1 VKRYGP
7 GCRKSPGRFLL
18 SQITLSISSL
28 IDNIPQYSI
37 LSRAAPALKLGT
49 LIAYYSKPPP
59 PTEQNGG
66 ISKHDVIFASTRCRD
81 LPLQWRDFGMTNM
94 KGLALR
100 FMIVSALL
108 ALLAFAVQL
117 AGADSGGDGSEI
129 EIKAPLEAVN
139 CTAVPPTI
147 TVLGLSIDIGAAK
160 FDDDDDEAGSV
171 VGCGGLVVGQVVEVE
186 LASDLPNTTTGLLT
200 ALKLEAED
208 EECDEDECVEIEAP
222 IEAVDAVGQTLTVL
236 GLTIDISQAEI
247 DGDDHG
253 EADASDEG
261 EGHASLDPSQLIVGQ
276 FVEVKLA
283 SNQPPLTATEIEI
296 KNFATGLE
304 IDVVDAN
311 GDDVDD
317 DDDDVQVVVT
327 LSPTPPAAGTSKT
340 SKSAKG
346 KKTLTFTA
354 RSKGHTVL
362 SGLPA
367 GRAKLLIT
375 RIHGGHKSS
384 AKSSTVVQPQQTTH
398 VVARLKQAK

>member
-1 VKRYGP
+1 VV
-7 GCRKSPGRFLL
+7 
-18 SQITLSISSL
+18 
-28 IDNIPQYSI
+28 N
-37 LSRAAPALKLGT
+37 
-49 LIAYYSKPPP
+49 
-59 PTEQNGG
+59 
-66 ISKHDVIFASTRCRD
+66 V
-81 LPLQWRDFGMTNM
+81 

-100 FMIVSALL
+100 FMIISALL

-117 AGADSGGDGSEI
+117 AGADSGGDESEI

-160 FDDDDDEAGSV
+160 FDDDGDDDEAGSV
-171 VGCGGLVVGQVVEVE
+171 VGCGGLVVGQIVEVE

-208 EECDEDECVEIEAP
+208 EGCDEDDCVEIEAP
-222 IEAVDAVGQTLTVL
+222 IQAVDAVGQTLTVL

-247 DGDDHG
+247 DGDDHD
-253 EADASDEG
+253 ESDASNEG
-261 EGHASLDPSQLIVGQ
+261 EGHAALDPSQLIVGQ

-296 KNFATGLE
+296 KNFATGVE
-304 IDVVDAN
+304 IDVVDASGN
-311 GDDVDD
+311 DVDD
-317 DDDDVQVVVT
+317 DDDDVQIVVT

-340 SKSAKG
+340 SKSVKG

-362 SGLPA
+362 SGLLA